1 MKHNSSRR
9 KLLFQ
14 YLLKPNVAGAL
25 IFLFFLFIGAQMIWQ
40 QYSNQQESQQEEMQ
54 SIISIVEENID
65 HALKNSYSAAL
76 SLALIINDQGEIDD
90 FETVAPKL
98 LDLNENID
106 AVQLVPDG
114 VITKVYPFD
123 ENKEALDYDILQDS
137 TRNAEAFKAIEKR
150 AMYFA
155 GPFELRQGGM
165 AIVGRLPVFKKNEF
179 WGFSAVIIKLPNLI
193 HQSGIDQLAGENYRF
208 QFSKIDVETGEEI
221 FFLPG
226 DWEVG
231 EAYTENIEFS
241 EGDWNIY
248 ITPIAPFSE
257 TYKLIPFAILIF
269 VVSLWLGWAMA
280 RLLKK
285 PKELEKLVEAQA
297 GELFRSEAKFRTIF
311 NQAAVGMVTVDTAT
325 GKFLDANA
333 RFSELLGYTQD
344 ELNSLDFK
352 KVSHPEDIKENQ
364 LAMQALY
371 NGEIREYTIEKR
383 NIRKDGNLV
392 WIKLTV
398 SPLWLAGEEPSNHI
412 AIIQDITKRK
422 EAEFNLNKGYQ
433 MVTDQNR
440 RLLNFSYI
448 ISHDLRSHTS
458 NIQSLLNLYSLTE
471 AEDEKETYIKLITKV
486 SNSLNQT
493 LYDLNEVVAIQSNVD
508 IKLETLTVNKY
519 LNQTVE
525 LLSFEI
531 SKKNAVIRKEVP
543 ENMQVNF
550 NPAYFESVLLNLIS
564 NALRY
569 SHQERNPEINVKA
582 YQEDSGW
589 VMEISDNGIGIDLD
603 RHGDK
608 LFGLYKT
615 FTDRPNSRGV
625 GLFITKNQ
633 IEAMG
638 GKIEVESTPD
648 QGTLFRMHFKG

>member
-1 MKHNSSRR
+1 
-9 KLLFQ
+9 
-14 YLLKPNVAGAL
+14 
-25 IFLFFLFIGAQMIWQ
+25 MIWQ

-54 SIISIVEENID
+54 SIINIVEENID

-114 VITKVYPFD
+114 VITKVYPYD

-165 AIVGRLPVFKKNEF
+165 AIVGRLPVFIKNEF

-208 QFSKIDVETGEEI
+208 QFSKIDIETGEEI

-398 SPLWLAGEEPSNHI
+398 SPLWLAGEEPSHHI

-531 SKKNAVIRKEVP
+531 SKKNAVIQKEVP